1 MSIMKLEIFIALAF
15 LAFMAL
21 SDLIATAGWMWSDAR
36 IKKLMVKL
44 RRKHRELRQLL
55 AENKRLKAQ
64 ISFYKNLRESD
75 NSGCDSVT
83 D

>member
-1 MSIMKLEIFIALAF
+1 MKLEMFIALAF
-15 LAFMAL
+15 LVFMAL
-21 SDLIATAGWMWSDAR
+21 SDFIATAGWMWSDAR
-36 IKKLMVKL
+36 TKKLMVKL
-44 RRKHRELRQLL
+44 RRAHQEKRRLL

-75 NSGCDSVT
+75 NCGCASVT